1 MNRLQAHVAERHRV
15 VFHSTPIPV
24 WLDEPE
30 QQCNG
35 ALRGRL
41 ERARLG
47 LITGRSVPSPV
58 RRMTS
63 RRLGRLARRGPCS
76 RLGATVTRPV
86 GDAVVTVQILRIH

>member
-1 MNRLQAHVAERHRV
+1 MNRLQIFNSAPA
-15 VFHSTPIPV
+15 PV

-30 QQCNG
+30 QPSSS

-47 LITGRSVPSPV
+47 LITDRSVPSLA

-63 RRLGRLARRGPCS
+63 RRLGRLARREPFS

-86 GDAVVTVQILRIH
+86 GDAVVTLQILRIR